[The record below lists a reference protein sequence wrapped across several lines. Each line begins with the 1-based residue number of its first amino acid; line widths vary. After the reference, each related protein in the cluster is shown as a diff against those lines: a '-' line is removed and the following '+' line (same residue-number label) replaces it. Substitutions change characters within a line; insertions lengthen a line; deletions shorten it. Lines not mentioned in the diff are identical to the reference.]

1 MSDAIK
7 GSDGIERTIDEWSN
21 YILTKSALCDGD
33 DAIKFVLTA
42 LQSNLVDLGLRLDGK
57 QGLSDTSAE
66 ETIADCESLA
76 GDFFKRAL
84 LDSLT
89 NAHTHE
95 DRMKKLKAHVHEL
108 SKTVTNAGSR
118 KGTVQKKRYQL
129 GLELRVYIEQYKS
142 LPATVLDLEC
152 FIEDRGVHQISK
164 TKIYDELV
172 WYSLNGVIKTY
183 ETD

>member
-1 MSDAIK
+1 MSDKIK
-7 GSDGIERTIDEWSN
+7 GSDGIERTIDDWNN

-33 DAIKFVLTA
+33 DAIKFLLTA
-42 LQSNLVDLGLRLDGK
+42 LQSNLVDLSLRLDGK

-66 ETIADCESLA
+66 ETIADCESIA

-95 DRMKKLKAHVHEL
+95 GRMSRLKGHVHEL
-108 SKTVTNAGSR
+108 GKTVTNAGSR
-118 KGTVQKKRYQL
+118 KGLVQKKRYQL
-129 GLELRVYIEQYKS
+129 GLELRTYIEQHKK
-142 LPATVLDLEC
+142 LPATVMDLEC

-164 TKIYDELV
+164 TKIYDELA
-172 WYSLNGVIKTY
+172 WYALDGVVKTY
-183 ETD
+183 DTD